1 MALRDVLSTY
11 AISIGLGLG
20 LLWAWSR
27 QRGKSQTGRPVDTND
42 PLWLSAIAA
51 ARASQ
56 DEMRR
61 LHELHSSELFVKYP
75 LVAKNGEVEHVWG
88 PLLES
93 TPHTLKVGL
102 ATPPVGGLRAAPPF
116 AIASSELED
125 WQLVLPDGKVRG
137 GFTTQAQIALTLKSG
152 WAVPDHVKQL
162 QGKFVDVLRVAT

>member
-11 AISIGLGLG
+11 ALPMGIGLG

-27 QRGKSQTGRPVDTND
+27 QRSKSQTGLPVDTDD
-42 PLWLSAIAA
+42 PLWLGATAA

-61 LHELHSSELFVKYP
+61 LHEMHGSDLFVNYP
-75 LVAKNGEVEHVWG
+75 LTAKNGELEHVWG
-88 PLLES
+88 PLLEA
-93 TPHTLKVGL
+93 TPQSLKVGL
-102 ATPPVGGLRAAPPF
+102 ATPPVGGLLAEPPF
-116 AIASSELED
+116 AIASSDLED

-152 WAVPDHVKQL
+152 RVLPDHVKQFE
-162 QGKFVDVLRVAT
+162 GKFVDVLRVAT

>member
-11 AISIGLGLG
+11 AIPIGLGLG
-20 LLWAWSR
+20 LLWAWFR

-42 PLWLSAIAA
+42 ALWLGAIAA
-51 ARASQ
+51 ARESQ

-61 LHELHSSELFVKYP
+61 LHAAHGPDLFVKYP
-75 LVAKNGEVEHVWG
+75 LIAKNGEIEHVWG

-93 TPHTLKVGL
+93 THQSLKVGL
-102 ATPPVGGLRAAPPF
+102 ATPPVGGLKTEPPF
-116 AIASSELED
+116 AINPSDLED

-162 QGKFVDVLRVAT
+162 EGKFVDVLRS

>member
-1 MALRDVLSTY
+1 MALRDILSTY
-11 AISIGLGLG
+11 ALPIGVGLG

-42 PLWLSAIAA
+42 PLWLGAIAA

-61 LHELHSSELFVKYP
+61 LHGTHGSDLFIKYP
-75 LVAKNGEVEHVWG
+75 LIAKNGEVEHVWG

-93 TPHTLKVGL
+93 THESLRVGL
-102 ATPPVGGLRAAPPF
+102 ATPPVGGLNSEPPF
-116 AIASSELED
+116 TIASSDLED

-137 GFTTQAQIALTLKSG
+137 GFTTQAQIALTKKSG

-162 QGKFVDVLRVAT
+162 DGKFVDVLRVAT

>member
-11 AISIGLGLG
+11 ALPIGLGLG

-27 QRGKSQTGRPVDTND
+27 QRGKSRTGRPVDTND
-42 PLWLSAIAA
+42 PLWLGAIAA

-56 DEMRR
+56 DEMHR
-61 LHELHSSELFVKYP
+61 LHEVHGSDLFVKYP
-75 LVAKNGEVEHVWG
+75 LIAKNGEVEHVWG

-93 TPHTLKVGL
+93 TPQSLKVGL
-102 ATPPVGGLRAAPPF
+102 ATPPVGGLQAEPPF
-116 AIASSELED
+116 AIASADLED
-125 WQLVLPDGKVRG
+125 WQLVLADGIVRG

-162 QGKFVDVLRVAT
+162 QGKFVDVLHVAT